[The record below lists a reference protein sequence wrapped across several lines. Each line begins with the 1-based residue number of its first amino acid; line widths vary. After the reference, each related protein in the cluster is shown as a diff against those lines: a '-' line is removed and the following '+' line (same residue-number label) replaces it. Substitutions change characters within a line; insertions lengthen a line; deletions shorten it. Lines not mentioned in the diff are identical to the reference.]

1 LNLGELTD
9 FLRANVMKIQPLAD
23 TMKSIEVVMTP
34 KRGKAL
40 RIKLRPEFMNYCRS
54 AELVTDRVS
63 GDGKVTHK
71 ATGRET
77 LTLTVTGLRVKKP
90 A

>member
-1 LNLGELTD
+1 
-9 FLRANVMKIQPLAD
+9 
-23 TMKSIEVVMTP
+23 
-34 KRGKAL
+34 
-40 RIKLRPEFMNYCRS
+40 MNYCRS

-77 LTLTVTGLRVKKP
+77 LTLTVTGLRVKRP